1 MAKKGGYM
9 QTILLVLVPVLIGVV
24 GQLLLKKGMTMV
36 GQFNFTDLAQIVPQ
50 FMRAFTNPWVFAGFA
65 FYFLSSLFWMIV
77 LSRVELSVAYPMLS
91 LGYAVVLLAS
101 FFLFQEAVSPVRWLG
116 VLVIMLGVVLISRS

>member
-1 MAKKGGYM
+1 M

-24 GQLLLKKGMTMV
+24 GQLFLKKGMAVV
-36 GQFNFTDLAQIVPQ
+36 GQFDFTALPQLLPQ
-50 FMRAFTNPWVFAGFA
+50 FARAFTNPWVFAGFA
-65 FYFLSSLFWMIV
+65 FYFLSSLFWMVV

-101 FFLFQEAVSPVRWLG
+101 FFLFQEAVSPARWLG

>member
-1 MAKKGGYM
+1 
-9 QTILLVLVPVLIGVV
+9 
-24 GQLLLKKGMTMV
+24 
-36 GQFNFTDLAQIVPQ
+36 
-50 FMRAFTNPWVFAGFA
+50 
-65 FYFLSSLFWMIV
+65 
-77 LSRVELSVAYPMLS
+77 MLS